1 MTRVVDAHLH
11 LWDPRKLDYP
21 WLADLPGLNRPIGPE
36 ALALDGHEVAA
47 AVFVEA
53 GRADEQAF
61 DEVAWI
67 EQVADRWPVVRAVV
81 AHAPLER
88 GAEAAGDVRRLAGTP
103 LVRGVRRNVQDEGPG
118 FAVTEAYVAGVRLL
132 ADHDLTADL
141 CVRHHQLPEV
151 TDLVRR
157 VPQVVFVLDHL
168 GKPAVRDAVTDPWR
182 EHVSRLAELP
192 NVVCKLSGLTTEADW
207 SGWRTEQILPYLRH
221 ALAEFGP
228 ERCMFGSDWPVAT
241 LATAYGR
248 WLDVVVEAL
257 ADRPVPEADLVL
269 RGTAA
274 RVYRLPHV

>member
-11 LWDPRKLDYP
+11 LWDPTRLQYP
-21 WLADLPGLNRPIGPE
+21 WLAELPELNRPIGPE
-36 ALALDGHEVAA
+36 ALTTGGHEVAA

-53 GRADEQAF
+53 GRADEEAA

-67 EQVADRWPVVRAVV
+67 EQVAARWPVIRAVV
-81 AHAPLER
+81 AHATLER
-88 GAEAAGDVRRLAGTP
+88 GAGAAADVRRLAAVP
-103 LVRGVRRNVQDEGPG
+103 LVRGVRRNVQDEAAG
-118 FAVTEAYVAGVRLL
+118 FAVADAYVAGVRLL
-132 ADHDLTADL
+132 ADHGLTADL

-157 VPQVVFVLDHL
+157 VPEVTFVLDHL
-168 GKPAVRDAVTDPWR
+168 GKPAVRDALTDPWR
-182 EHVSRLAELP
+182 EHISRLAGLP

-207 SGWRTEQILPYLRH
+207 AGWRTEQILPYLRH

-228 ERCMFGSDWPVAT
+228 ERCLFGSDWPVAT

-248 WLDVVVEAL
+248 WVDVVVEAL
-257 ADRPVPEADLVL
+257 AGRPDADHDLVL

-274 RVYRLPHV
+274 RVYRLPPV